1 MRQLLLLLFFLVA
14 SVYSRAQ
21 QKAAKP
27 AFRALVLYENGGH
40 HLAFTNAAIPWL
52 NQLAAER
59 NFTIDYLQK
68 VDSIDDQFLEKYQV
82 FIQLDYVPYGWPEKA
97 QKAFIKYMEQGK
109 SGWVGL
115 HHASLLGDFD
125 GHKMWPWYHE
135 FMGGIRFK
143 NYIPTFAAAEVS
155 VEDSTHPVVKGLPQK
170 FTITAEEWYTY
181 DKNPRPAVKVIAH
194 VDESTYT
201 PASDIKMGD
210 HPVIWSN
217 PKLRAKNV
225 YIFMGHSPQLLQ
237 NPAFTTLLSNA
248 VLWAAGKQ

>member
-125 GHKMWPWYHE
+125 GHKMWHWYHQ

-181 DKNPRPAVKVIAH
+181 DKSPRPAVKVIAH
-194 VDESTYT
+194 VDESTYA

-217 PKLRAKNV
+217 PNLRAKNV